1 VLRPSGRL
9 EIVVPT
15 ILVADDNSNI
25 QKMVSLA
32 LKDEGVQVISVG
44 NGEAAVKKMRE
55 SAPDL
60 ILADIFM
67 PVRSGYEVCEYVKRD
82 PKLAHIPVVLLAGA
96 FDPFDEREAQRVGA
110 DAVLKK
116 PFVPPDPLVNLVKT
130 LLGKVAASQLVAV
143 GVTNEFVSNKVVDNR
158 PSATIAVAA
167 PPAPKRAEMR
177 RAESRRAAAPEPR
190 VETPSEEAPK
200 VEQRQAPVVEDFP
213 VAMGQPQPE
222 RDTPPAALDQ
232 LLASA
237 ATEAA
242 TETGNKGLGGFA
254 AWPSLVTSDSNASA
268 PAAEEAPSQPKTEQ
282 YWPPK
287 RNPFQH
293 VNDQETLDLEPKL
306 DAVSAVA
313 PSEEQVPSPEAIELT
328 AQTHL
333 SAESPS
339 APMDEAAVTE
349 ANRSAALAPE
359 TTTAT
364 EFGENASPSTRPS
377 PFDWLTVSSAAV
389 EPRAA
394 AQLSDEEPF
403 VPPSAREDAFDSE
416 AADSDGAQVNEP
428 QPFHAE
434 ALEHI
439 FNTARP
445 EEPAAAD
452 HVNDFLLEHDFSR
465 SPDQRVGEPATAET
479 VEGFAAAIPASFDE
493 PAERRSRPLFY
504 EEPVAAEEPDATPVE
519 AASDVTFESPAMDE
533 AEAPTEIV
541 VAASPWELPAG
552 EPAQAE
558 SPQAP
563 ESVEY
568 AGNVSEK
575 EEVEPDSAT
584 AVEVAQAVTH
594 EPETLQTGTSATVDA
609 GTSLASAVE
618 AAAKEELA
626 RSNAQPAEALAHAEP
641 PQMNAALVQD
651 ITARI
656 IERMQ
661 PQLLEMIQ
669 REVLRPVVEA
679 LVQRELSEK

>member
-1 VLRPSGRL
+1 M
-9 EIVVPT
+9 PT

-177 RAESRRAAAPEPR
+177 RAESCRAAAPEPR

-200 VEQRQAPVVEDFP
+200 AEQRQAPVVEDFP

-222 RDTPPAALDQ
+222 RDTQPAALDQ

-237 ATEAA
+237 ATEEA
-242 TETGNKGLGGFA
+242 TETGKKGLGGFA
-254 AWPSLVTSDSNASA
+254 AWPSLVTSDSNVNA
-268 PAAEEAPSQPKTEQ
+268 PAVEEAPSQPKTEQ

-287 RNPFQH
+287 KNPFQH
-293 VNDQETLDLEPKL
+293 VNDQETLDLEPKI

-313 PSEEQVPSPEAIELT
+313 PAEEQVPSPEAIELT
-328 AQTHL
+328 AQPHL
-333 SAESPS
+333 SAES
-339 APMDEAAVTE
+339 ATTPMDEAAVEE
-349 ANRSAALAPE
+349 ADGIAVLAPE
-359 TTTAT
+359 AT
-364 EFGENASPSTRPS
+364 ELGENSVPSTRPS
-377 PFDWLTVSSAAV
+377 AFDWLTVSSAAV
-389 EPRAA
+389 EPSAA
-394 AQLSDEEPF
+394 AQQSDEQTY

-416 AADSDGAQVNEP
+416 SADSDEAQLSES
-428 QPFHAE
+428 QPFRAE
-434 ALEHI
+434 ALEHS

-465 SPDQRVGEPATAET
+465 SPEQRAGEPATAEI

-504 EEPVAAEEPDATPVE
+504 EEPVAAEESDATPAE
-519 AASDVTFESPAMDE
+519 AASEVIFESPARDE
-533 AEAPTEIV
+533 TEAPTEIV
-541 VAASPWELPAG
+541 AAASSWELPVA
-552 EPAQAE
+552 EPAEAE
-558 SPQAP
+558 SAQAP
-563 ESVEY
+563 EAAEY
-568 AGNVSEK
+568 AGNVSEN
-575 EEVEPDSAT
+575 EEVEPNSAT
-584 AVEVAQAVTH
+584 AVEVAEAVAH
-594 EPETLQTGTSATVDA
+594 EPETLQTDTSATVDA

-618 AAAKEELA
+618 AAAKEELV
-626 RSNAQPAEALAHAEP
+626 RSNAQPAETVAHAEA
-641 PQMNAALVQD
+641 PQTNAALVQD

-679 LVQRELSEK
+679 LVRRELSGK

>member
-1 VLRPSGRL
+1 
-9 EIVVPT
+9 VPI

-55 SAPDL
+55 STPDL

-130 LLGKVAASQLVAV
+130 LLGKVAAAQLVAV
-143 GVTNEFVSNKVVDNR
+143 GVTNEFVSNKVADNR
-158 PSATIAVAA
+158 PSATIAVSA
-167 PPAPKRAEMR
+167 PPAPKRVEPR
-177 RAESRRAAAPEPR
+177 RTESRRTAAPQLR
-190 VETPSEEAPK
+190 VEAPQEEAPK
-200 VEQRQAPVVEDFP
+200 AEQRQAPVVEEFP
-213 VAMGQPQPE
+213 VAMEQPQPE
-222 RDTPPAALDQ
+222 RDARPAALDQ

-254 AWPSLVTSDSNASA
+254 AWPSLVRSDSNVGA
-268 PAAEEAPSQPKTEQ
+268 PAEEAAPSQPKTEQ

-287 RNPFQH
+287 KNTFQRIDDH
-293 VNDQETLDLEPKL
+293 ETLDLEPKI
-306 DAVSAVA
+306 DAKPAVT
-313 PSEEQVPSPEAIELT
+313 PVEEQVPSQEAIELT
-328 AQTHL
+328 AEPHL
-333 SAESPS
+333 SAEST
-339 APMDEAAVTE
+339 ATRMDEAAVAE
-349 ANRSAALAPE
+349 PNSSAAIVPE
-359 TTTAT
+359 AATAT
-364 EFGENASPSTRPS
+364 EPDENAFASKRPS

-389 EPRAA
+389 EPPAPE
-394 AQLSDEEPF
+394 QHCDEQPF
-403 VPPSAREDAFDSE
+403 APTAAREEAFDSE
-416 AADSDGAQVNEP
+416 AADSDVAPLNVSEP
-428 QPFHAE
+428 FRAE
-434 ALEHI
+434 ALEHV

-452 HVNDFLLEHDFSR
+452 RAGDFLEHDFSH
-465 SPDQRVGEPATAET
+465 SFDQRAGELET
-479 VEGFAAAIPASFDE
+479 EEIVEGFAAAIPASFDE

-504 EEPVAAEEPDATPVE
+504 EEPIAADEFAVTPLE
-519 AASDVTFESPAMDE
+519 AASEVTFDSPAIHETE
-533 AEAPTEIV
+533 ASTET
-541 VAASPWELPAG
+541 VAAGSPWELPVG
-552 EPAQAE
+552 EPAQGEFAQSPEAAE
-558 SPQAP
+558 SGSNISGA
-563 ESVEY
+563 
-568 AGNVSEK
+568 
-575 EEVEPDSAT
+575 EEVEPGST
-584 AVEVAQAVTH
+584 MAVETAQAGTH
-594 EPETLQTGTSATVDA
+594 ELETLQTDTTLTAEA
-609 GTSLASAVE
+609 GSSLASAVE

-626 RSNAQPAEALAHAEP
+626 RSNAQPAETVAHAEP
-641 PQMNAALVQD
+641 PQMNADLVQD

-679 LVQRELSEK
+679 LVQRELSGK